1 MSTRSIP
8 ASPGKSADAGPPITT
23 STASGPGGI
32 KIIGFPQVLYTRV
45 FGAPDALFVPLLDA
59 ARDAYRIVERLGGQN
74 ENRANSVLMG
84 SAQLASVML
93 RDASFSLVATL
104 QTVESLY
111 TVDLD
116 AGTLHVQT
124 QLFAVVSRRTSLFNV
139 EVAGKIS
146 EGPYTVRNPAT
157 GSVIMVAEEGQL
169 RQPNSFSVWLPTE
182 CLRSQIEQ
190 ERLGPINASREA
202 PTLGEVRLVV
212 PVGGV
217 HLPVTLQQKKEG
229 GGWDIID
236 GRRREWVGTLA
247 SNVAEQ
253 LNEVVSALQ
262 VLFAPK

>member
-1 MSTRSIP
+1 MNKLSLPNNPNKP
-8 ASPGKSADAGPPITT
+8 AEAAPPMANNA
-23 STASGPGGI
+23 ASGPGGI
-32 KIIGFPQVLYTRV
+32 KIVGFPQVLYTRV
-45 FGAPDALFVPLLDA
+45 FGAPDVLFVPLLDA
-59 ARDAYRIVERLGGQN
+59 ARDAFKTVERLAGQN
-74 ENRANSVLMG
+74 EDRTNSVLMG

-146 EGPYTVRNPAT
+146 VGPYTVRNPAS
-157 GSVIMVAEEGQL
+157 GSVIMIAEEERL
-169 RQPNSFSVWLPTE
+169 RQPNSFSTWLSTE

-190 ERLGPINASREA
+190 ERLGPLDRAREM
-202 PTLGEVRLVV
+202 PTFGEVRLIV
-212 PVGGV
+212 PVGQE

-229 GGWDIID
+229 SGWDIID
-236 GRRREWVGTLA
+236 GRRKEWVGTLA
-247 SNVAEQ
+247 PNVAAQ
-253 LNEVVSALQ
+253 LNQVVEVLQ
-262 VLFAPK
+262 ELFAPK